1 MKKSLWLLVAGLIA
15 AASVVGVAASSPSTP
30 TLDRGLP
37 TSNLNNAAG
46 SSRSNV
52 AWSNGN
58 DYVSGDDF
66 TLGTSGQKWIVS
78 QIRTWNVGSTTLG
91 APFGNT
97 FSNDTLYFGTGT
109 IAPIAT
115 GTVAPGSSVDSNANI
130 THSPVTYADASNYQG
145 TSGSFL
151 QIWQNDFK
159 NLGLVINGG
168 QKYYFAADGTTASS
182 FWFNR
187 ASNAALSG
195 SPQQGAD
202 NKWIAWAKSDLT
214 TPDQCDS
221 GAPSGGVCDGGWD
234 KSSDINVQIFASQVV
249 TSKDSCKDNG
259 WQSLVRS
266 DGSTFKNQGDCI
278 QYANTGK

>member
-1 MKKSLWLLVAGLIA
+1 MKKRLWLLAAGLIT
-15 AASVVGVAASSPSTP
+15 AASVVGMAASSPSTP
-30 TLDRGLP
+30 TFDRGLP

-66 TLGTSGQKWIVS
+66 TLGTSGQKWVVS
-78 QIRTWNVGSTTLG
+78 QIRTWNIGPLVG
-91 APFGNT
+91 APFGDT

-109 IAPIAT
+109 IGPIAS
-115 GTVAPGSSVDSNANI
+115 GTVAPGSSVDSNPNI
-130 THSPVTYADASNYQG
+130 THTPVTYADGSNYQA
-145 TSGSFL
+145 TSDSYR

-159 NLGLVINGG
+159 NLGLVIDGG
-168 QKYYFAADGTTASS
+168 HKYYFAVDGTTASY
-182 FWFNR
+182 FWFNH

-202 NKWIAWAKSDLT
+202 GTWIAWAKSDLT
-214 TPDQCDS
+214 TPNQCDS
-221 GAPSGGVCDGGWD
+221 GAPVGGVCNGGWD
-234 KSSDINVQIFASQVV
+234 KSSDINVQVFASQVV

-278 QYANTGK
+278 QYVNTGK